1 MNQLE
6 REEKLAQA
14 LKMAQQAEE
23 KARQTSEFAEA
34 IAKKY
39 HQRLCKTVLAK
50 NKSDQKPIL

>member
-6 REEKLAQA
+6 REEKLAQT

-23 KARQTSEFAEA
+23 KARQASEFADA
-34 IAKKY
+34 IAQKY

-50 NKSDQKPIL
+50 NQSDQNT